1 MQSSI
6 PSYTNIFMTILRREL
21 TLSFRRREEITNP
34 LIFLVMVVVL
44 FPIAVGPD
52 VGVLSKIASGVIWVA
67 ALLSALLSFDR
78 LFKNDFTDGSLEQ
91 MLLLPVPAFVV
102 ALGKIL
108 SHWMT
113 TGLPIV
119 VMSPLLALLMNLPEN
134 AYSTLILSLLLGTPI
149 ISFIG
154 AIGAG
159 LTVSLKQSG
168 VLISL
173 LVLPL
178 FIPLIILATAAVEQ
192 ASNQQSV
199 ITPLAYIG
207 AMLVASFVLS
217 PIVVGASLKVSVN

>member
-1 MQSSI
+1 MPESA
-6 PSYTNIFMTILRREL
+6 PSYTKIFATIVRREL
-21 TLSFRRREEITNP
+21 TLSFRKREEITNP
-34 LIFLVMVVVL
+34 LIFLLMVVVL
-44 FPIAVGPD
+44 FPIAVGPND
-52 VGVLSKIASGVIWVA
+52 TVLSTIAAGVIWVA

-78 LFKNDFTDGSLEQ
+78 LFKNDFRDGSLEQ
-91 MLLLPVPAFVV
+91 LLLLPVPSFVV

-108 SHWMT
+108 AHWLT
-113 TGLPIV
+113 SGLPIV
-119 VMSPLLALLMNLPEN
+119 VLSPLLGLLMNLSEH
-134 AYSTLILSLLLGTPI
+134 AYGTLMVSLLLGTPV

-154 AIGAG
+154 AIGAS

-178 FIPLIILATAAVEQ
+178 FIPLLILATAAVEQ
-192 ASNQQSV
+192 AGYQQSV

-207 AMLVASFVLS
+207 AMLVASLVLS